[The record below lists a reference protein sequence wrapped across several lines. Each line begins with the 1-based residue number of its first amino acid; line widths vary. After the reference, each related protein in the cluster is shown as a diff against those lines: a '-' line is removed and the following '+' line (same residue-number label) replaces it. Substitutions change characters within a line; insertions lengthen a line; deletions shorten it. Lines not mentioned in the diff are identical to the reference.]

1 MKFYSNSQKES
12 RIKKVITLAVFL
24 TFFSGTPA
32 RADLFGGDVAV
43 LMQILAESIKQYYQL
58 KQMIDQGQES
68 IDYLRW
74 LNAGIDNSIGL
85 MESLP
90 IKDEKVLA
98 ELKEFRRA
106 TEKVESLY
114 GKVPRSPE
122 EALQLLQDQTVA
134 ESLRMATDFKDYSE
148 KQERNSELIAMQAR
162 QASPKGAARMQAE
175 TSAQILRSLAQL
187 IRLNTQT
194 LKLQSEQLAMSNKAS
209 KESVGNFQRVSR
221 DFGNGFANFKP
232 EMGLV
237 RF

>member
-1 MKFYSNSQKES
+1 M
-12 RIKKVITLAVFL
+12 IPLVVFL
-24 TFFSGTPA
+24 TFFSARPA

-43 LMQILAESIKQYYQL
+43 LVQILAESIKQYYQL
-58 KQMIDQGQES
+58 KQLIGQGQES
-68 IDYLRW
+68 MDYLRW

-85 MESLP
+85 LESLP

-98 ELKEFRRA
+98 DLKEFKRA
-106 TEKVESLY
+106 MQRVESLY
-114 GKVPRSPE
+114 GQVPKSPE

-134 ESLRMATDFKDYSE
+134 ESLRMAADFKDYSE
-148 KQERNSELIAMQAR
+148 KQERNSELIAIQAR
-162 QASPKGAARMQAE
+162 EASPRGAARMQAE

-194 LKLQSEQLAMSNKAS
+194 LKLQSEQLALNNKAS
-209 KESVGNFQRVSR
+209 KESVANYQRVTR
-221 DFGNGFANFKP
+221 DLGSGFSNFKP

>member
-1 MKFYSNSQKES
+1 M
-12 RIKKVITLAVFL
+12 IPLVVFL
-24 TFFSGTPA
+24 TFFSARPA

-43 LMQILAESIKQYYQL
+43 LVQILAESIKQYYQL
-58 KQMIDQGQES
+58 KQLIGKGQES
-68 IDYLRW
+68 MDYPRW

-85 MESLP
+85 LESLP

-98 ELKEFRRA
+98 DLKEFKRA
-106 TEKVESLY
+106 MQRVESLY
-114 GKVPRSPE
+114 GQVPKSPE

-134 ESLRMATDFKDYSE
+134 ESLRMAADFKDYSE
-148 KQERNSELIAMQAR
+148 KQERNSELIAIQAR
-162 QASPKGAARMQAE
+162 EASPRGAARMQAE

-194 LKLQSEQLAMSNKAS
+194 LKLQSEQLALNNKAS
-209 KESVGNFQRVSR
+209 KESVANYQRVTR
-221 DFGNGFANFKP
+221 DLGSGFSNFKP

>member
-1 MKFYSNSQKES
+1 
-12 RIKKVITLAVFL
+12 VIPLVVFL
-24 TFFSGTPA
+24 TFFSARPA

-43 LMQILAESIKQYYQL
+43 LVQILAESIKQYYQL
-58 KQMIDQGQES
+58 KQLIGQGQES
-68 IDYLRW
+68 MDYLRW

-85 MESLP
+85 LESLP

-98 ELKEFRRA
+98 DLKEFKRA
-106 TEKVESLY
+106 MQRVESLY
-114 GKVPRSPE
+114 GQVPKSPE

-134 ESLRMATDFKDYSE
+134 ESLRMAADFKDYSE
-148 KQERNSELIAMQAR
+148 KQERNSELIAIQAR
-162 QASPKGAARMQAE
+162 EASPRGAARMQAE

-194 LKLQSEQLAMSNKAS
+194 LKLQSEQLALNNKAS
-209 KESVGNFQRVSR
+209 KESVANYQRVTR
-221 DFGNGFANFKP
+221 DLGSGFSNFKP